1 MRVGMVT
8 MPKLSLTTATAS
20 SFPSSLELF
29 ASAIERRST
38 DKEPPGLDFNFA
50 VLLGFT
56 GSSLHVCDLTPVSN

>member
-20 SFPSSLELF
+20 SFPSSLGLF

-38 DKEPPGLDFNFA
+38 GRELPGLDLNLA
-50 VLLGFT
+50 ALLGFT
-56 GSSLHVCDLTPVSN
+56 GSSLHVCGLKPVSN